1 MQRVDLNC
9 DIGERFGVY
18 QLGRDKELMDI
29 VSSVN
34 IACGFH
40 GGDAT
45 VMRQTVELAVQKN
58 VAIGAHPGYPD
69 RQGFG
74 RRDMNLSPEE
84 VFDIVIYQIGALMA
98 FVKAEGGVLHHVK
111 PHGALYNRAARDSR
125 LANSIARAVYRL
137 DRNLILVGLSGS
149 CLVSESRTLGL
160 KTANES
166 FCDRTYQDDGSL
178 TSRQLADSIIED
190 PNIAAEQA
198 LQIVRDKRV
207 ISVNGKKIPVQA
219 DTLCIHGDGRFAV
232 EHATAIAGIL
242 KKNGIAIKTF

>member
-1 MQRVDLNC
+1 MQHVDLNC

-18 QLGRDKELMDI
+18 QLGHDEQLMDI

-40 GGDAT
+40 GGDPT
-45 VMRQTVELAVQKN
+45 VMRQTVELAVQKS

-69 RQGFG
+69 MQGFG
-74 RRDMNLSPEE
+74 RRDMNLSSEE

-98 FVKAEGGVLHHVK
+98 FVKAAGGVLHHVK

-125 LANSIARAVYRL
+125 LAGSVARAVHSL

-149 CLVSESRTLGL
+149 CLVSESLALGL
-160 KTANES
+160 KTVNEA
-166 FCDRTYQDDGSL
+166 FCDRTYQDDGNL
-178 TSRQLADSIIED
+178 TSRKLADSLIED

-198 LQIVRDKRV
+198 LQITRDKTV
-207 ISVNGKKIPVQA
+207 TSVTGIKIPVHA

-232 EHATAIAGIL
+232 EHAAAIASLL
-242 KKNGIAIKTF
+242 KKNGIAIKTC